1 MAGLSRRKLVVR
13 WAPQA
18 RRGPPDVTRSVH
30 EHHTTGVRS
39 TSQAHPRSSTAH
51 GWTAARAEQPPRVGG
66 PPENET
72 FRGRRCDA
80 DPNSVRTSTPSS
92 LAPAH
97 RPSDPHFFPGAHPT
111 SFPPAPTKYPRP
123 TLTRRSGAPPSRPPH
138 PGPDRCPRTDRRHRT
153 LLVWIDHTTT
163 VVTHSPNYVHHAG
176 QRPCARSN
184 SPPARTPP
192 AHTPPAPPPPAPPT
206 QPSNCTQQDPPVAEH
221 QHRQHAAQTTPGT
234 CRTSRGGAA
243 ERHSVGAVTS
253 STSRASRNVL
263 SARPPQRRS
272 AVAGGFGRPGRSSA
286 GPSTIRWASAP
297 SWGLSDG
304 GCNWL

>member
-176 QRPCARSN
+176 QRPCVRSN
-184 SPPARTPP
+184 SPSASRDLMSRELISLPTAAGQRGAARSQCRAPTRPEERTSPAAMPCSSTLRCAPRSRRYQHREEAQP
-192 AHTPPAPPPPAPPT
+192 VSMAAASKAPPPAAVGGR
-206 QPSNCTQQDPPVAEH
+206 QASGDPIPNSLHHADKCKRPDGC
-221 QHRQHAAQTTPGT
+221 HRLTLAT
-234 CRTSRGGAA
+234 
-243 ERHSVGAVTS
+243 
-253 STSRASRNVL
+253 
-263 SARPPQRRS
+263 
-272 AVAGGFGRPGRSSA
+272 
-286 GPSTIRWASAP
+286 
-297 SWGLSDG
+297 
-304 GCNWL
+304 